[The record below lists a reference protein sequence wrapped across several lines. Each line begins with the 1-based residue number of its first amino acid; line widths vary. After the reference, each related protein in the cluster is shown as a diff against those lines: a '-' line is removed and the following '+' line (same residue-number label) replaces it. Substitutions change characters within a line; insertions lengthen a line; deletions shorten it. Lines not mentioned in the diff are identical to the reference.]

1 MNFTEKSIK
10 QDAITLGARFNTR
23 FSGCPHYRIAAEG
36 TYQRLARGTRH
47 LVFTCRLS

>member
-23 FSGCPHYRIAAEG
+23 FSGCPHYKIAAEG
-36 TYQRLARGTRH
+36 AWHGGTRH
-47 LVFTCRLS
+47 LVLECRLS

>member
-23 FSGCPHYRIAAEG
+23 FSGCPHYRIAAKGRYLLEAG
-36 TYQRLARGTRH
+36 TGYKTFGVH
-47 LVFTCRLS
+47 M